1 MAFHPY
7 LYFDGNCREAFTR
20 YQEIFGGELMVMDG
34 TQAPPDAGIPA
45 DKQHL
50 VMHAALINGD
60 ELLMASD
67 SYEDDFAGMSGM
79 YVHYTTDDV
88 DRAKAIVAGL
98 GEGGE
103 IRMEGPQ
110 FWTPYFGVC
119 TDRFGTSWQVSVEQP
134 DAEAPG

>member
-20 YQEIFGGELMVMDG
+20 YQEIFGGELILMMG
-34 TQAPPDAGIPA
+34 TDAPPEAEIPT

-50 VMHAALINGD
+50 VMHASLIRGD

-67 SYEDDFAGMSGM
+67 SYDDAPAAMAGMF
-79 YVHYTTDDV
+79 VHYTTDDL
-88 DRAKAIVAGL
+88 DRAKAVFAGL
-98 GEGGE
+98 ADGGVAH
-103 IRMEGPQ
+103 MEGPQ

-119 TDRFGTSWQVSVEQP
+119 TDRFGTQWQISVDDAGDQP
-134 DAEAPG
+134 G